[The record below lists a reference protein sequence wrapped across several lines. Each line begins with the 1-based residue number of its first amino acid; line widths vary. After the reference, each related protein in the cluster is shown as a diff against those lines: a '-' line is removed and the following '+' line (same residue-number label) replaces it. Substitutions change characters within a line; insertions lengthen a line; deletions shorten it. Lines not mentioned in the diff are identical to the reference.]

1 MQYTSINLSFFI
13 FLSRYLLTADTKDE
27 RILWCSKINE
37 ALENVRKWDPQALRP
52 IESINI

>member
-27 RILWCSKINE
+27 RILWCSRINE